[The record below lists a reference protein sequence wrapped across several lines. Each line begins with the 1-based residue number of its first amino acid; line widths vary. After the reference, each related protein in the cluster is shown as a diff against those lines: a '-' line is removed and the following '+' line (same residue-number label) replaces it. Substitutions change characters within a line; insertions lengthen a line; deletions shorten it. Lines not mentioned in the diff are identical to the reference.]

1 MSAFVQPF
9 SKSNKLAFGAAVSE
23 GADKESNLHHWIFA
37 VLTVLSALGKNELV
51 ISLLSPD
58 GY

>member
-23 GADKESNLHHWIFA
+23 GADNESNLHHWIFA
-37 VLTVLSALGKNELV
+37 VLAALSALGENELV
-51 ISLLSPD
+51 VSLLVTD